1 MYGSLCFFA
10 SVPKGGFL
18 KVVLEIKEMYV
29 FTDILC

>member
-1 MYGSLCFFA
+1 MFFA
-10 SVPKGGFL
+10 SVPKGRSL